1 MKKLLL
7 FSFLLNIFLF
17 YTCLSINNSYIFNN
31 YNKSI
36 SNIVSNNE
44 KNYKKNVILGIIQNY
59 SFAQILP
66 FFKSFIKTNFH
77 NCDIVIFIRSVSMVI
92 PNYLKSIGVIVYEIQ
107 KKFKSISV
115 INLRWKLY
123 INFLKRNRHK
133 YKLVMHCD
141 VRDTLFQKD
150 IFQYYENYHPFLCI
164 ALEDGNLNQA
174 VNKRWIVNYIGP
186 EIHKK
191 IQNERIICIG
201 SLLGTIDIFIE
212 FSNYFWYK
220 LMKNKTSIEQGI
232 ANYIIYYEKKFK
244 NYLIKSDNYGPI
256 ITIGLSKPE
265 SVIVDSEDNILNFK
279 GEIAAIIHQYDRK
292 KNITMKILNKYC
304 PELIYYQKEINEI
317 NEYNQNVKYNQIKY
331 INKINKIRIHFFI
344 FFYFFTIIIAI
355 KSNRNKRK
363 IIQSY

>member
-1 MKKLLL
+1 MKKLIL
-7 FSFLLNIFLF
+7 FSFLLNFLF
-17 YTCLSINNSYIFNN
+17 YTSLGINNSYLFQN
-31 YNKSI
+31 YYKNT
-36 SNIVSNNE
+36 SNRASDNE
-44 KNYKKNVILGIIQNY
+44 KNYEKNVILGIIQNL

-66 FFKSFIKTNFH
+66 FFKSFIKANFH

-107 KKFKSISV
+107 KKFKNINV

-123 INFLKRNRHK
+123 TNFLIRNRHK

-141 VRDTLFQKD
+141 VRDTIFQKD
-150 IFQYYENYHPFLCI
+150 IFKYYENYHPFLGI
-164 ALEDGNLNQA
+164 ALEDGILNQKL
-174 VNKRWIVNYIGP
+174 NKKWIVNYAGL

-220 LMKNKTSIEQGI
+220 LMKNQTSIEQGI

-265 SVIVDSEDNILNFK
+265 NVIVDSEDNILNFK

-292 KNITMKILNKYC
+292 KNIKMKIVNKYC
-304 PELIYYQKEINEI
+304 PELIYYQKKINDN
-317 NEYNQNVKYNQIKY
+317 NEYNQNVRYNQIKY

-355 KSNRNKRK
+355 KSKRSKRK